1 MKNLSFPG
9 LPRVLI
15 VDDEEGVREGLRTL
29 LQQEGLHVET
39 AGTAEDGLR
48 RVEARAFDVVFLDLN
63 LPGADGLS
71 TISKFRVGTPC
82 PDVLILTGYGT
93 VAKTVE
99 SMRKGASDVIEKPF
113 TGDRILATVRR
124 VLETRQL
131 KNELTWLQDRVREL
145 TSTELVGLSAGIR
158 EVQTRIDQVAHAP
171 DTTVLIT
178 GQSGTGKELVAR
190 CVHERSARRHGPFV
204 AVNCAALTEALLEA
218 ELFGYEP
225 GAFTGASRDG
235 KDGLFAVATGGTLFL
250 DEIGEMEPN
259 LQAKLLRV
267 LQERVFRRVG
277 GVNDVPVDVR
287 IIASTNRD
295 LRQMV
300 QAGGFREDLF
310 YRLNQVPLLLPPLR
324 ERGDDI
330 HLLFRKFTGDFSER
344 HHMPPIRLGPEAV
357 ELLQRYP
364 WPGNVR
370 QLKNI
375 AEQISAI
382 ETERSVD
389 ADRLLDYLPELP
401 RRDLVTIPREGQEG
415 AGPGMNEREILYKLL
430 FEMKSDLTDLK
441 SLVLKMIQD
450 GRIDTASSEDQS
462 LVNRVFGEREGTDI
476 LRLPERASEEQRWSP
491 AGQEDE
497 DGFADSHEVEESLSL
512 VDSERELIQRAL
524 AKHRNRR
531 KQAADE
537 LGISERTL
545 YRKIKEFGLK

>member
-1 MKNLSFPG
+1 MKNLSFSG

-15 VDDEEGVREGLRTL
+15 VDDEDGVREGLRTL
-29 LQQEGLHVET
+29 LQTEGLHVET

-48 RVEARAFDVVFLDLN
+48 RVSARCFDIVFLDLN

-71 TISKFRVGTPC
+71 TISQFRQGTPS

-113 TGDRILATVRR
+113 SGDRILATVRR

-131 KNELTWLQDRVREL
+131 KNELSWLQDRVREL
-145 TSTELVGLSAGIR
+145 TATELVGLSPAIR

-225 GAFTGASRDG
+225 GAFTGASREG

-250 DEIGEMEPN
+250 DEIGEMEPT

-267 LQERVFRRVG
+267 LQERTFRRVG
-277 GVNDVPVDVR
+277 GVQDVPVDVR

-300 QAGGFREDLF
+300 QAGTFREDLF
-310 YRLNQVPLLLPPLR
+310 YRLNVMAVEVPPLR
-324 ERGDDI
+324 ERSEDVP
-330 HLLFRKFTGDFSER
+330 LLSHFFLDQIGRQMGKSLSGFTE
-344 HHMPPIRLGPEAV
+344 EAM
-357 ELLQRYP
+357 ETLTEYR

-370 QLKNI
+370 ELRN
-375 AEQISAI
+375 AI
-382 ETERSVD
+382 EHACIICSQGMIDEVHLPKFTGGMPDGSDEI
-389 ADRLLDYLPELP
+389 DR
-401 RRDLVTIPREGQEG
+401 T
-415 AGPGMNEREILYKLL
+415 A
-430 FEMKSDLTDLK
+430 
-441 SLVLKMIQD
+441 LVLDGQD
-450 GRIDTASSEDQS
+450 RSI
-462 LVNRVFGEREGTDI
+462 
-476 LRLPERASEEQRWSP
+476 
-491 AGQEDE
+491 
-497 DGFADSHEVEESLSL
+497 
-512 VDSERELIQRAL
+512 RAL
-524 AKHRNRR
+524 ESQLVSKVLEDTDWNISRAAAILGINRTTLYNKIR
-531 KQAADE
+531 LYE
-537 LGISERTL
+537 LGKRPMRSKVL
-545 YRKIKEFGLK
+545 V

>member
-15 VDDEEGVREGLRTL
+15 VDDEDGVREGLRTL

-39 AGTAEDGLR
+39 AGTAEEGLR
-48 RVEARAFDVVFLDLN
+48 RVEARSFDVVFLDLN

-71 TISKFRVGTPC
+71 TISQFRVGTPS
-82 PDVLILTGYGT
+82 PDILILTGYGT

-113 TGDRILATVRR
+113 NGDRILATVRR

-145 TSTELVGLSAGIR
+145 TSTELVGLSGGIR

-225 GAFTGASRDG
+225 GAFTGASREG
-235 KDGLFAVATGGTLFL
+235 KDGLFAIASGGTLFL
-250 DEIGEMEPN
+250 DEIGEMELN

-277 GVNDVPVDVR
+277 GVHDVPVDVR

-300 QAGGFREDLF
+300 QTGGFREDLF
-310 YRLNQVPLLLPPLR
+310 YRLNVMAVHVPPLR
-324 ERGDDI
+324 ERAEDVP
-330 HLLFRKFTGDFSER
+330 LLSHCFLDQIGRQMGKSLSGFTE
-344 HHMPPIRLGPEAV
+344 EAM
-357 ELLQRYP
+357 ETLTEYT

-370 QLKNI
+370 ELRN
-375 AEQISAI
+375 AI
-382 ETERSVD
+382 EHACIVCPSGMIDEAHLPKFTGGALDGSDEI
-389 ADRLLDYLPELP
+389 DR
-401 RRDLVTIPREGQEG
+401 T
-415 AGPGMNEREILYKLL
+415 A
-430 FEMKSDLTDLK
+430 
-441 SLVLKMIQD
+441 LVLD
-450 GRIDTASSEDQS
+450 GEDRS
-462 LVNRVFGEREGTDI
+462 I
-476 LRLPERASEEQRWSP
+476 
-491 AGQEDE
+491 
-497 DGFADSHEVEESLSL
+497 
-512 VDSERELIQRAL
+512 RAL
-524 AKHRNRR
+524 ESQLVSKVLEDTEWNISR
-531 KQAADE
+531 AASI
-537 LGISERTL
+537 LGINRTTL
-545 YRKIKEFGLK
+545 YNKIRVYGLGKRPSRSKVLV